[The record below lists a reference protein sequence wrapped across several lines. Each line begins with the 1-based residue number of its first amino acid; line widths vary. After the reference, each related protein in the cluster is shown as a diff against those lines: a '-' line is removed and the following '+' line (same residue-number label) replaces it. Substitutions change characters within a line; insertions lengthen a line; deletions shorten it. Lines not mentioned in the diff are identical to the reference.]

1 MGPKYAVPVTL
12 WLEIVISNPAKLS
25 AHGALMHL
33 VYQIHL
39 RCQAF
44 IHIFMKTFKTLI
56 SEIVD
61 IKSTEGISPYTEK
74 IVPGVSV
81 TRTYKTKIGDN
92 EILTHIDHSLFTDKS
107 DIKFFVNGSLE
118 RFKNPKSTSEALQVY
133 NTVLSHI
140 KHHIENPPSEIK
152 AIKYS
157 YKDDVE
163 GRKKH
168 RLYQSF
174 GKRFDIKLEPRVA

>member
-1 MGPKYAVPVTL
+1 
-12 WLEIVISNPAKLS
+12 
-25 AHGALMHL
+25 
-33 VYQIHL
+33 
-39 RCQAF
+39 
-44 IHIFMKTFKTLI
+44 MKNFKTLI

-61 IKSTEGISPYTEK
+61 IKSTQGISPDHETV
-74 IVPGVSV
+74 VPGVSV
-81 TRTYKTKIGDN
+81 SRTYKTKIGDN
-92 EILTHIDHSLFTDKS
+92 EIMTKIDHSFFSDKS

-118 RFKNPKSTSEALQVY
+118 RFEKPKSTSEALQVY
-133 NTVLSHI
+133 NVVLGHI
-140 KHHIENPPSEIK
+140 KHHIDNPPGEIK